1 MAAEITPLGPILSQT
16 PSNQSSADEPLPP
29 ANEKATKGVDD
40 FATSNEAIGDIE
52 KRLHDLPQES
62 TENRQQLQRQ
72 SELVEFEGPND
83 AGNPKNWTTKRRWA
97 ITLSMGSLV
106 FTVTFASSIFS
117 VNIGVVQ
124 EKFNTSTVVATL
136 GVALF
141 VLGFV
146 FGPIVFGPMSEVLGR
161 RPPLFIG
168 YILFAIFQIP
178 VAVAQNVA
186 TIMVGR
192 FLGGFFAAAPLS
204 VVGGALADL
213 WEPIPRA
220 YAICVF
226 AAGGFAGPVA
236 GPIAGG
242 FITESHLGW
251 RWTSWITLIMAGLFG
266 SIAALIIPETSPAR
280 ILQIRAA
287 KLRKETGNPAFHSK
301 ADENKLTT
309 STVVTVYLVRPF
321 KMFIQEPILALV
333 TAYMSFLYGI
343 VYLLFEAASSPQFL
357 GFGNFHDTIIHISY
371 PVSFLEERGWSLGVS
386 TLPFT
391 AFIVGIALGAAMIAY
406 STATNFT
413 RAYNKHGKS
422 IPEERLPPMIAG
434 AIALPIG
441 LFWFAWTSNPH
452 ITWVPQVLSTAL
464 IGLGCMV
471 PFWQGMSYL
480 IDCYGFYSNSA
491 IAVNT
496 FIRSLFGAF
505 FPLFTHAMYQNLG
518 VPWATS
524 LLGFLCVGFAPVPA
538 LFYIYGA
545 KIRERSKWAPTG

>member
-1 MAAEITPLGPILSQT
+1 MAADGTQQGPILAETASYRTSSTNERT
-16 PSNQSSADEPLPP
+16 PPSSEKPSKSVDDLGNSNDPIGDVEKGPDEPPSSGEER
-29 ANEKATKGVDD
+29 AGAVN
-40 FATSNEAIGDIE
+40 
-52 KRLHDLPQES
+52 
-62 TENRQQLQRQ
+62 
-72 SELVEFEGPND
+72 SELVEFDGPND
-83 AGNPKNWTTKRRWA
+83 AGNPKNWTTRRRWA

-106 FTVTFASSIFS
+106 FTVTFTSSIFS

-124 EKFNTSTVVATL
+124 EKFGVSTVTSTL

-168 YILFAIFQIP
+168 YALFAIFQIP
-178 VAVAQNVA
+178 VALAQNVA
-186 TIMVGR
+186 TIC
-192 FLGGFFAAAPLS
+192 PH
-204 VVGGALADL
+204 L
-213 WEPIPRA
+213 WDPIPRA
-220 YAICVF
+220 YAICIF

-242 FITESHLGW
+242 FITQSHLGW
-251 RWTSWITLIMAGLFG
+251 RWTSWITLVMASLFG
-266 SIAALIIPETSPAR
+266 TISLMVIPETSPAK
-280 ILQIRAA
+280 ILQKRAA
-287 KLRKETGNPAFHSK
+287 EMRKDTDNPNFHAR
-301 ADENKLTT
+301 ADADKLTV
-309 STVVTVYLVRPF
+309 STIVT
-321 KMFIQEPILALV
+321 EPILALV
-333 TAYMSFLYGI
+333 TAYMSFIYGI
-343 VYLLFEAASSPQFL
+343 VYLLFEAYP
-357 GFGNFHDTIIHISY
+357 IS
-371 PVSFLEERGWSLGVS
+371 FMEERHWSLGVS

-391 AFIVGIALGAAMIAY
+391 AFIVGIILGAGMIAY

-413 RAYNKHGKS
+413 SAYKAHGKS

-434 AIALPIG
+434 AILLPIG
-441 LFWFAWTSNPH
+441 LFWFAWTSNPN
-452 ITWVPQVLSTAL
+452 ISWVPQVLSTAL

-505 FPLFTHAMYQNLG
+505 FPLFTPTMYHNLG

-524 LLGFLCVGFAPVPA
+524 LLGFLCVLFAPVPI
-538 LFYIYGA
+538 LFYKYSA
-545 KIRERSKWAPTG
+545 KIREKSKWAPSG